1 MHAWPNHA
9 CIYMFGDFNR
19 SLALSL
25 SLVGGQQ
32 HTCTLCA
39 KACAS
44 NNVCALDR
52 SSFD

>member
-9 CIYMFGDFNR
+9 CIYMFGDFN
-19 SLALSL
+19 LSL

-39 KACAS
+39 KAGAS